1 MLFIS
6 LDGLC
11 GSLRNKC
18 HFDRYH
24 SMVFYCNLDSRVQNS
39 KEGFQLP
46 IFSVQVLIDSYYN
59 LSMEQCIFKKS
70 DNEVYI
76 STI

>member
-1 MLFIS
+1 
-6 LDGLC
+6 
-11 GSLRNKC
+11 
-18 HFDRYH
+18 
-24 SMVFYCNLDSRVQNS
+24 
-39 KEGFQLP
+39 
-46 IFSVQVLIDSYYN
+46 VQVLIDSYYN